1 MKIIEN
7 IKSYAYRRRHLYKF
21 DPVFVDGIRYNVMS
35 VTPQHTEE
43 IPKKAKELFAYL
55 INGNEK

>member
-7 IKSYAYRRRHLYKF
+7 IKSYAYRRRHLYKLS
-21 DPVFVDGIRYNVMS
+21 PVVVDGMRYNVMS

-43 IPKKAKELFAYL
+43 NSKKVKEILKYL
-55 INGNEK
+55 INGK

>member
-7 IKSYAYRRRHLYKF
+7 IKSFAYRRRHLYKLN
-21 DPVFVDGIRYNVMS
+21 PVFVDGIRYNVMS
-35 VTPQHTEE
+35 VTPRHTEE

-55 INGNEK
+55 ITGGKK